1 MRRNL
6 EKFSNLQVPYLIAKD
21 VLKNLGNILVGLATF
36 VDIKK
41 WLENLQRNSM
51 IKSANI
57 P

>member
-41 WLENLQRNSM
+41 WLENPQRNLM

>member
-6 EKFSNLQVPYLIAKD
+6 EKFSNLQVRYLIAKD

-41 WLENLQRNSM
+41 WLENLRRNSM